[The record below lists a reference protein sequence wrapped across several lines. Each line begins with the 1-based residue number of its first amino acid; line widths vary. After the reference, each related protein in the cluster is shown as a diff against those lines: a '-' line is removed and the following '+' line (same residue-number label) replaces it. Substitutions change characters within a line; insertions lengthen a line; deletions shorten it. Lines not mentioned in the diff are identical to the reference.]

1 MWKFPEI
8 NVIGP
13 CWWTVNFG
21 SGNGL
26 MPSGN
31 KPLSEPVLTQL
42 RVAIYGVIRHWV
54 IISIF
59 QVEVAQAFAKFS

>member
-1 MWKFPEI
+1 
-8 NVIGP
+8 
-13 CWWTVNFG
+13 
-21 SGNGL
+21 

-31 KPLSEPVLTQL
+31 NPLSEPMLTQI

-54 IISIF
+54 FFLIF